1 MQTSRLG
8 NHPACG
14 VQKSWFWLLTCHNP
28 NTRMFGHKPEIFV
41 SFVMETVSIGT
52 VIAGFALLGGAR
64 HAAVYLAQR
73 IR

>member
-1 MQTSRLG
+1 
-8 NHPACG
+8 
-14 VQKSWFWLLTCHNP
+14 
-28 NTRMFGHKPEIFV
+28 MFGHKPEIFV